1 MLTNASASASPQL
14 GAAWLRDH
22 AADARSEHRR
32 VGSFA
37 DDPLAPIFEALA
49 ACATRRPGAG

>member
-1 MLTNASASASPQL
+1 MADPSAPATRQP
-14 GAAWLRDH
+14 AVAWPCRH
-22 AADARSEHRR
+22 AADTRSEHRR

-49 ACATRRPGAG
+49 ARATRRPGAG